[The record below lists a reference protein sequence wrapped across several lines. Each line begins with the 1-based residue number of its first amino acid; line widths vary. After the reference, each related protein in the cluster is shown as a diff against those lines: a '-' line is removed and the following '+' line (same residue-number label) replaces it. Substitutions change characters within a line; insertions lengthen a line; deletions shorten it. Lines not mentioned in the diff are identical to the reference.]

1 MTKLRITS
9 TNNFIGFLKKL
20 KSVDKS
26 VLLEIT
32 SDRIFSKIHTPDKA
46 VMKYASLNFSEVLEG
61 EINWKTILK
70 GKSSD
75 ERIKVG
81 ILEVSK
87 LIDCFKHFRPEEE
100 VFIDI
105 NTDILDDSCVATEIN
120 LVSKSLKIKIKCAD
134 QSLLSYVNDD
144 ILGMVHSKQDY
155 SCKFKIYQSDF
166 STLISLCGLENN
178 SEEVLT
184 IEVDSSEVRA
194 MGDSFNY
201 KLNISS
207 GEIECSEKSTFSIY
221 KNQLS
226 YMEAESCDCFIHPNR
241 IVMFSEQTDTS
252 IAYGVV
258 VK

>member
-9 TNNFIGFLKKL
+9 TNNFITLLKKL

-26 VLLEIT
+26 VLLELS

-46 VMKYASLNFSEVLEG
+46 VMKFASLNFSEVLEG
-61 EINWKTILK
+61 EIDWKAILK
-70 GKSSD
+70 NRSND
-75 ERIKVG
+75 ERIKIG
-81 ILEVSK
+81 ILEVGK

-100 VFIDI
+100 VFIEI
-105 NTDILDDSCVATEIN
+105 KTDILEESCVATEIN

-134 QSLLSYVNDD
+134 QSLLSYVNDE
-144 ILGMVHSKQDY
+144 ILGLVHSKEEPI
-155 SCKFKIYQSDF
+155 CKFKIYQSDF

-178 SEEVLT
+178 SEEVLS
-184 IEVDSSEVRA
+184 IEVTEKEVRA
-194 MGDSFNY
+194 IGDSFNY
-201 KLNISS
+201 KLNISD
-207 GEIECSEKSTFSIY
+207 GEIECSEKSLFSIY